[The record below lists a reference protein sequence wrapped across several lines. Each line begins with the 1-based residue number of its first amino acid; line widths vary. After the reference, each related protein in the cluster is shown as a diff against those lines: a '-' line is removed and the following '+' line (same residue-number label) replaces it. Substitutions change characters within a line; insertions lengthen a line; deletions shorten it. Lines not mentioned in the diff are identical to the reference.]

1 MLVRR
6 ITASLTAIA
15 MVICQA
21 PVAAAAQDYGKYSP
35 EAQQQA
41 LAQIAVSRVG
51 VMVPMRDG
59 VALSTDIY
67 TPQGAT
73 GPLPTIL
80 WKTPYN
86 EHKLA
91 GSTLRYVLESV
102 KRGCVFI
109 VQNERGRYFSQ
120 GKWEIL
126 GRPQTDGY
134 DTLSWIAKQPW
145 SNGKVGTLGC
155 SSSAEW
161 QLALA
166 GMNHPAHAAMVP
178 MSASAGIGKV
188 GRFQEQGNWYT
199 GGVPRNLF
207 FVWLYGVDNPIRAEL
222 PASLTDERLRGHIEA
237 YNDLA
242 ASKPKIDWNR
252 QIRHLPVDTMLTDLG
267 EPPATFEQF
276 IDRTP
281 ADPGWRQG
289 GLYHEDMGWGVPALW
304 FNTWYD
310 VSIGP
315 NMELFNSARAANT
328 DREASAN
335 QYAVVA
341 PVPHCQY
348 ARLGPHTTVGERDMG
363 DTSFDV
369 DGAIYGWFDRWLK
382 GDGKA
387 FPASTPRVRYY
398 LMGANQWQT
407 ATQWPPS
414 DVQPM
419 RLYLRSGGH
428 ANTLNGDGRLT
439 AEAAPAGEAA
449 DSYRYDPM
457 NPVQTIGGGD
467 CCNGGIVVP
476 GAFDQRPIE
485 ARGDVLV
492 YTSDPLTKPV
502 DVVGFVNAVLK
513 VSSSAKDTDFAV
525 KLVDVAP
532 DGTAW
537 IIGDTILR
545 ARYRDG
551 FDKPTMMA
559 PGQVYTLRPTP
570 ITTAIQFGA
579 GHRIRV
585 EVTSSNFPKFVRN
598 LNTGGPNESERSG
611 VVADNAV
618 HHDGDAQSYIELPVR
633 R

>member
-1 MLVRR
+1 
-6 ITASLTAIA
+6 
-15 MVICQA
+15 
-21 PVAAAAQDYGKYSP
+21 
-35 EAQQQA
+35 
-41 LAQIAVSRVG
+41 
-51 VMVPMRDG
+51 
-59 VALSTDIY
+59 
-67 TPQGAT
+67 
-73 GPLPTIL
+73 
-80 WKTPYN
+80 
-86 EHKLA
+86 
-91 GSTLRYVLESV
+91 
-102 KRGCVFI
+102 
-109 VQNERGRYFSQ
+109 
-120 GKWEIL
+120 
-126 GRPQTDGY
+126 
-134 DTLSWIAKQPW
+134 
-145 SNGKVGTLGC
+145 
-155 SSSAEW
+155 
-161 QLALA
+161 
-166 GMNHPAHAAMVP
+166 
-178 MSASAGIGKV
+178 
-188 GRFQEQGNWYT
+188 
-199 GGVPRNLF
+199 
-207 FVWLYGVDNPIRAEL
+207 
-222 PASLTDERLRGHIEA
+222 
-237 YNDLA
+237 
-242 ASKPKIDWNR
+242 
-252 QIRHLPVDTMLTDLG
+252 
-267 EPPATFEQF
+267 
-276 IDRTP
+276 
-281 ADPGWRQG
+281 
-289 GLYHEDMGWGVPALW
+289 MGWGVPALW

-348 ARLGPHTTVGERDMG
+348 ARLGPHTMVGDRDMG

-369 DGAIYGWFDRWLK
+369 DSAIYGWFDRWLK

-387 FPASTPRVRYY
+387 FPATTPRVRYY
-398 LMGANQWQT
+398 LMGANKWQT
-407 ATQWPPS
+407 ATQWPPA

-419 RLYLRSGGH
+419 RLYLRSAGH

-439 AEAAPAGEAA
+439 AEAPPAGEAA
-449 DSYRYDPM
+449 DRYLYDPM
-457 NPVQTIGGGD
+457 NPVQTVGGGD

-476 GAFDQRPIE
+476 GAMDQRPVE

-492 YTSDPLTKPV
+492 YTSDPLIKPV

-513 VSSSAKDTDFAV
+513 VSSSARDTDFAV

-551 FDKPTMMA
+551 FDKPVMMA

-598 LNTGGPNESERSG
+598 LNTGGPNESESKG

-618 HHDGDAQSYIELPVR
+618 HHAGDEQSYIELPVVR
-633 R
+633 